1 MNNRLVIIRGRSIWI
16 EVGQWYLAPY
26 LSPAYVND
34 SILCIYLSENWEDI
48 VSVSLN
54 AAVGLMLLWSGTQ
67 IRSSFWFFCQKAD
80 EVPPGMLFVNAGRAD
95 VETRTGSDRK
105 LKANLQGRMDGL
117 C

>member
-1 MNNRLVIIRGRSIWI
+1 VEWNSDSDLVL
-16 EVGQWYLAPY
+16 V
-26 LSPAYVND
+26 
-34 SILCIYLSENWEDI
+34 
-48 VSVSLN
+48 
-54 AAVGLMLLWSGTQ
+54 
-67 IRSSFWFFCQKAD
+67 FCQKAD